1 MADGLGVSLI
11 PLLNSA
17 ESIARF
23 KADPVAFVQEAGG
36 TVAHLDDRSLA
47 ALKSYLA
54 TIQPP
59 EETPGLL
66 QSFSFK
72 CTGCKAGIAFTIAGG
87 TGVLLTL
94 IAGATVATDGA
105 DAAAAPEEA
114 VAGLDLE
121 MASMAA
127 QTGLP
132 AAEVAEVT
140 EGVLQSWVTW
150 AGENK
155 VAAAALAASGG
166 AVGEII
172 SDIAEAV
179 CQKAKFCS

>member
-11 PLLNSA
+11 PLLDSA

-36 TVAHLDDRSLA
+36 TVSQLDDRELA

-54 TIQPP
+54 TIQLP

-72 CTGCKAGIAFTIAGG
+72 CMGCKAGIAFTVVGMSAGIVAVIAFAIG
-87 TGVLLTL
+87 
-94 IAGATVATDGA
+94 ATDGA
-105 DAAAAPEEA
+105 DAPAAPEEA
-114 VAGLDLE
+114 VGGFDLE

-132 AAEVAEVT
+132 QAVVAETTV
-140 EGVLQSWVTW
+140 GVLQSWVTW
-150 AGENK
+150 AAANK
-155 VAAAALAASGG
+155 AAAVALAASGA
-166 AVGEII
+166 AVGEIVG
-172 SDIAEAV
+172 DIAEAL
-179 CQKAKFCS
+179 CEKAGACN